1 LKQSNEYKENELTSA
16 HALVNQNISLV
27 NRIAGYLKARV
38 PKFMEYDDMVQIG
51 MLGLLSAA
59 ETYDDKT
66 GVAFKDYAKS
76 RIKGAILDEVR
87 KLSDISR
94 LAIKNS
100 QQHDKAKHEL
110 ENEHGLL
117 PKNSQIA
124 EKLNISLNEYEKQR
138 THIDRFKIDK
148 IDSDDG
154 DAFDN
159 LIGSKESP
167 MALLEDEQLTSVV
180 TDLISK
186 LNERKKL
193 VLNLYYVEELNLK
206 EIGAIIGVKES
217 RVSQILSSI
226 VKDLREEVARVA

>member
-1 LKQSNEYKENELTSA
+1 MNDYTKDKLSDA
-16 HALVNQNISLV
+16 HALVNQHISLV

-51 MLGLLSAA
+51 MIGLLSAA
-59 ETYDDKT
+59 DTFDAST
-66 GVAFKDYAKS
+66 GVEFKDYAKS

-100 QQHDKAKHEL
+100 QRHNGAKREL
-110 ENEHGLL
+110 ENILGTT
-117 PKNSQIA
+117 PTNSQVA
-124 EKLNISLNEYEKQR
+124 NKLNVTLVEYEKQR

-148 IDSDDG
+148 LDDDDG
-154 DAFDN
+154 DPFDG
-159 LIGSKESP
+159 LVGSNENP
-167 MALLEDEQLTSVV
+167 LALLEDEQIKGVITSR
-180 TDLISK
+180 ISE
-186 LNERKKL
+186 LDERKKL

-217 RVSQILSSI
+217 RVSQILSSV
-226 VKDLREEVARVA
+226 VKELHDAVAKNI

>member
-1 LKQSNEYKENELTSA
+1 MNDYKKNKLSDA
-16 HALVNQNISLV
+16 HALVNQHISLV

-51 MLGLLSAA
+51 MIGLLSAA
-59 ETYDDKT
+59 DTFDANT
-66 GVAFKDYAKS
+66 GVEFKDYAKS

-100 QQHDKAKHEL
+100 QRHTGAKREL
-110 ENEHGLL
+110 ENILGTT
-117 PKNSQIA
+117 PTNSQVA
-124 EKLNISLNEYEKQR
+124 NKLNVTLVEYEKQR

-148 IDSDDG
+148 LDDDDG
-154 DAFDN
+154 DPFDG
-159 LIGSKESP
+159 LVGSNENP
-167 MALLEDEQLTSVV
+167 LALLEDEQIKGVITSR
-180 TDLISK
+180 ISE
-186 LNERKKL
+186 LDERKKL

-217 RVSQILSSI
+217 RVSQILSSV
-226 VKDLREEVARVA
+226 VKELHDAVAKNI

>member
-1 LKQSNEYKENELTSA
+1 MNDYTKDKLSDA
-16 HALVNQNISLV
+16 HALVNQHISLV

-51 MLGLLSAA
+51 MIGLLSAA
-59 ETYDDKT
+59 DTFDANT
-66 GVAFKDYAKS
+66 GVEFKDYAKS

-100 QQHDKAKHEL
+100 QRHNGAKREL
-110 ENEHGLL
+110 ENILGTT
-117 PKNSQIA
+117 PTNSQVA
-124 EKLNISLNEYEKQR
+124 NKLNVTLVEYEKQR

-148 IDSDDG
+148 LDDDDG
-154 DAFDN
+154 DPFDG
-159 LIGSKESP
+159 LVGSNENP
-167 MALLEDEQLTSVV
+167 LALLEDEQIKGVITSR
-180 TDLISK
+180 ISE
-186 LNERKKL
+186 LDERKKL

-217 RVSQILSSI
+217 RVSQILSSV
-226 VKDLREEVARVA
+226 VKELHDVVAKNI